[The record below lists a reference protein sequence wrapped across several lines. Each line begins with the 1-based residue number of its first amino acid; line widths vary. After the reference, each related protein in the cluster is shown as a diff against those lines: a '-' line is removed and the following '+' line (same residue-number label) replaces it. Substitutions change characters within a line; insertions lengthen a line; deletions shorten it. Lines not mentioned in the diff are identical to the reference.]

1 MNILEI
7 WNQFKDCGAKI
18 IPNINERYMVFMD
31 VIENCPEDVKV
42 QTYLLTHYKAYNTLN
57 NTTRI
62 SSLTNNHKILR
73 KLENEKISPQ
83 KDLPKYSSDLFA
95 FYY

>member
-1 MNILEI
+1 MNILEL
-7 WNQFKDCGAKI
+7 WNQFKECGAKI

-31 VIENCPEDVKV
+31 VIEDCPKDVKV
-42 QTYLLTHYKAYNTLN
+42 QTYLLTHYKAYNTLT

-73 KLENEKISPQ
+73 KLENEKISPT
-83 KDLPKYSSDLFA
+83 KELPKYSADLFA

>member
-1 MNILEI
+1 MNINEI

-18 IPNINERYMVFMD
+18 IPNVNERYMVFMD
-31 VIENCPEDVKV
+31 VIENCPENVKI

-83 KDLPKYSSDLFA
+83 KDLPKYSADIFE

>member
-31 VIENCPEDVKV
+31 VIENCPEDVKI

-73 KLENEKISPQ
+73 KLENEKISPK
-83 KDLPKYSSDLFA
+83 KDLPKYSADIFE

>member
-7 WNQFKDCGAKI
+7 WNQFKDCGTKL
-18 IPNINERYMVFMD
+18 IPDINERYMVFID

-42 QTYLLTHYKAYNTLN
+42 QTYLLTHYKAYNIAN

-83 KDLPKYSSDLFA
+83 KDLPKYSNDLFA